1 MHSQVP
7 KELLRKTILVVDDLS
22 DNRHAIATLLMAI
35 GFDNVLEAASG
46 AEALRLLDSGREID
60 LVLLDILMPGIDGRH
75 VLDHMKT
82 HAELKSIPVIMVTG
96 VKDVESVFECIE
108 QGANDYLIKPV
119 DEIILQASVHAGLTP
134 KTIRGIAKERYAR

>member
-46 AEALRLLDSGREID
+46 AEALRLLDSGREVD

-75 VLDHMKT
+75 VLDHMKSQ
-82 HAELKSIPVIMVTG
+82 AEFKSIPVIMVTG
-96 VKDVESVFECIE
+96 VNDVESVFECIE

-119 DEIILQASVHAGLTP
+119 DEVVLQASVCAGLTP
-134 KTIRGIAKERYAR
+134 KTIRDIAKERYAR

>member
-1 MHSQVP
+1 MYSQVP
-7 KELLRKTILVVDDLS
+7 KELLSKTILVVDDLP
-22 DNRHAIATLLMAI
+22 DNRHAIATLLMAN

-46 AEALRLLDSGREID
+46 AEALRLLDSGREVD

-75 VLDHMKT
+75 VLDHMKSQ
-82 HAELKSIPVIMVTG
+82 AEFKSIPVIMVTG
-96 VKDVESVFECIE
+96 VNDVESVFECIE

>member
-96 VKDVESVFECIE
+96 VNDVESVFECIE